1 MCNSTNN
8 DYLNSLYIVQY
19 QVKWQMFS
27 HLCPQEHLGLS
38 EHPFSNKCEFESLK
52 PILSWAMTI
61 WAFFGI
67 LWLNKGYVV
76 LLFFINLIL
85 KHDREEELVIEEDN
99 LFQLWIEDT
108 KNDFL

>member
-1 MCNSTNN
+1 
-8 DYLNSLYIVQY
+8 
-19 QVKWQMFS
+19 
-27 HLCPQEHLGLS
+27 
-38 EHPFSNKCEFESLK
+38 
-52 PILSWAMTI
+52 MTI

-76 LLFFINLIL
+76 LLFFISLIL

-99 LFQLWIEDT
+99 LFQLWMEDT